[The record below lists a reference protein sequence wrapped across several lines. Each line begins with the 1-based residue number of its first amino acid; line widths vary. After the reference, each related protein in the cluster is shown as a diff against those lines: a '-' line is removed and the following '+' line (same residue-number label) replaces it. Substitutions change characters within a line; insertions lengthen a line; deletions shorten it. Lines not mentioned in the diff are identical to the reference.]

1 MKKFRCTNIMN
12 CDYADDKKILHEGE
26 VDQVIEDSG
35 MYTCAKCGQKLEKIT
50 DIDNNNKF
58 LKPILIAVIALVVLA
73 GLGFGISKF
82 LSDDTPKSEDITH
95 DSTVIDS
102 SQITPVDSEVI
113 DNSETPT
120 NPSEENQD
128 EQPEEEPIEVVNP
141 TPVEPEII
149 VSPEE
154 IGGVVQKLPTML
166 EQLRQL
172 DEGQISSSERN
183 DLYRD
188 LLVIKNSSRQL
199 GSYSQDEILADIVE
213 IEMELRRLNLGRERN
228 LTVRIIQQLR

>member
-12 CDYADDKKILHEGE
+12 CDYADKKTVLHEGDIE
-26 VDQVIEDSG
+26 QVIEDSG
-35 MYTCAKCGQKLEKIT
+35 IYTCAKCGQELEEISSGGSGGG
-50 DIDNNNKF
+50 NNK
-58 LKPILIAVIALVVLA
+58 LKFILIAVVALVVLA
-73 GLGFGISKF
+73 GLGF
-82 LSDDTPKSEDITH
+82 DTPKSEDVTH
-95 DSTVIDS
+95 DSTAIDS

-120 NPSEENQD
+120 NPSEENQE
-128 EQPEEEPIEVVNP
+128 EQPDEEPVDIEVVNP

-154 IGGVVQKLPTML
+154 IGGVVQKLPTIL

-213 IEMELRRLNLGRERN
+213 IEMELRRLNLGKERN
-228 LTVRIIQQLR
+228 IAVRIIQQLR